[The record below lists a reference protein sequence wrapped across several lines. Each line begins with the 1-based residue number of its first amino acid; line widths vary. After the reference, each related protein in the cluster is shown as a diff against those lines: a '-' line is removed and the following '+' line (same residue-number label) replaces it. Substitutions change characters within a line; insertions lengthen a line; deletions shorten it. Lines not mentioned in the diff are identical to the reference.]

1 MKCCFIACLSSTL
14 LKPDGIL
21 QLLTSL
27 MVVIVLLS
35 LSLGSEVPERF
46 RRAVLSACIP
56 DHTEG
61 AADEAIERIRLEVA
75 RPSDSP
81 EQAVLQMARCL
92 PHIVPNVILAKR
104 EVRGEYGTGQTRGKG
119 QSLARFP

>member
-1 MKCCFIACLSSTL
+1 M
-14 LKPDGIL
+14 
-21 QLLTSL
+21 
-27 MVVIVLLS
+27 
-35 LSLGSEVPERF
+35 
-46 RRAVLSACIP
+46 LSACIP

-61 AADEAIERIRLEVA
+61 AADEAIERLRLEVA

-104 EVRGEYGTGQTRGKG
+104 EVRMNVALGCPRKTLFRLCK
-119 QSLARFP
+119 LIN